1 MVQGVL
7 CVGSRDA
14 LSTREA
20 GGRYRERIALL
31 AARRYGLAWHRAF
44 CLPQA
49 SKRSQKSSDVQ
60 EIDISQQPGAL
71 QEYGVM
77 TTPSLVLNGRLE
89 FSGVSKAKKLIKRL
103 KKMQRHTS

>member
-1 MVQGVL
+1 MLSPPAKPGEDTESALPYWPRGGTVL
-7 CVGSRDA
+7 R
-14 LSTREA
+14 
-20 GGRYRERIALL
+20 
-31 AARRYGLAWHRAF
+31 WHRAF

-49 SKRSQKSSDVQ
+49 SKRSQKSYDVQ

-77 TTPSLVLNGRLE
+77 TTPSLAINGRLE